1 MQNAAEAIQTL
12 TEEAAALAAKLG
24 HLTEALQQSSSKDVI
39 STLQH
44 LNLYA
49 EAVQTLQANTAT
61 AIQQSADMQQEC
73 QKLYHELGAIDA
85 LAQDVQQLRTR
96 VEKLEACLVTKMK
109 GS

>member
-49 EAVQTLQANTAT
+49 EAVQTLQVVTT
-61 AIQQSADMQQEC
+61 LHQDS
-73 QKLYHELGAIDA
+73 ELAKS
-85 LAQDVQQLRTR
+85 LACSTR
-96 VEKLEACLVTKMK
+96 ET
-109 GS
+109 